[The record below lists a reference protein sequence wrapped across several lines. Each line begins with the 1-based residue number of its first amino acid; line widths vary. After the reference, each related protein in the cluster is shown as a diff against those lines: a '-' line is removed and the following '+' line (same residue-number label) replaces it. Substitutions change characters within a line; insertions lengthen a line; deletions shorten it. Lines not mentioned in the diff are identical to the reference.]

1 MVYVRVSW
9 SDRAFDAAR
18 GPRGRGQEAVI
29 QKREDTRSVS
39 L

>member
-1 MVYVRVSW
+1 MVCVRVSW
-9 SDRAFDAAR
+9 SDRALDAER

-29 QKREDTRSVS
+29 QKHEDTRSVS